1 MQPKLGILAGNGV
14 LPRLLIDAARQ
25 QGRDLFVVAFND
37 QADPK
42 TVEGTDHIWLRLG
55 AAGDAIDALR
65 KAGCRDIVMGGGVRR
80 PSLYELRPDWWAAKF
95 FAKAG
100 FAMLGDDGLLQAI
113 RRELEGEGFNMLAPQ
128 DLLNELLTPAALLTP
143 RFTPDELAQA
153 DINRGIA
160 VLRALAPLDVGQ
172 AAIIQQGLVLG
183 IEAIEGTEALIARSA
198 KLRRE
203 GEGGVLVKISKPQ
216 QDRRLDLPSIG
227 PDTVRQCLE
236 AGLRGIA
243 IEAGRSLILS
253 RGETVA
259 IAEASGLFI
268 IGLELAS

>member
-42 TVEGTDHIWLRLG
+42 TVESTDHVWLRLG

-65 KAGCRDIVMGGGVRR
+65 RAGCRDIVMGGGVRR

-128 DLLNELLTPAALLTP
+128 DLLNELLAPAALLTP
-143 RFTPDELAQA
+143 RFEPDELAQA

-160 VLRALAPLDVGQ
+160 VLRALAPIDVGQ
-172 AAIIQQGLVLG
+172 AVVVQQGLVLG
-183 IEAIEGTEALIARSA
+183 IEAIEGTEALIARSS

-268 IGLELAS
+268 TGLELAS